1 MLCEVR
7 NSVFPWATAPS
18 REEQM
23 RIQWIVGELAG
34 KGFNM
39 NLGFILLAQNYACL
53 LYCTFIAE
61 QSTA

>member
-23 RIQWIVGELAG
+23 RIQWIVGEL
-34 KGFNM
+34 
-39 NLGFILLAQNYACL
+39 NYTMDWKEAPVGVSRKR
-53 LYCTFIAE
+53 I
-61 QSTA
+61 